1 MTQENWISAPNKH
14 IEEYL
19 DYYFDGKK
27 NFEYAVLLNGAWG
40 SGKTWFVKKYI
51 KKQISKDKKVAYI
64 SLNGISKTSDIDE
77 AIFKCIHPVLGSK
90 QAKLAG
96 QIFKGALKATLRID
110 LDGDSKPDGNFGISA
125 PDIKLPDYLKID
137 DNFILIFDD
146 LERCEL
152 KIEET
157 MGYINYFVEQE
168 KIKVLV
174 VSNDTEIKE
183 SDNFLIK
190 KEKLIGATFNYSED
204 QDLAIKSILE
214 EIDNFELKEKL
225 IAVIPL
231 ITETFNRI
239 GYKNLRAFK
248 QSIFDFERFYRK
260 DTFEWKENFDQAIF
274 EKFLMYFLI
283 LSLENKKGR
292 FHNEIL
298 KFKKVEESASNAEEK
313 DKNKIL
319 KIMRGI
325 DSKDSEEFMNKYN
338 LSLNDFILSSKRWHE
353 IINLNIVDYNQ
364 INSDL
369 YEAYFRLKEEKPT
382 WFQLMDFWDLSESE
396 FDGLI
401 KKAQEEIE
409 NNKLGNSTDV
419 LHTISMLIYF
429 KENKLIFFEVDKLL
443 PTVKAHWINIFEV
456 NEKMKKINDFSFTEY
471 SGSYG
476 FYARGIEK
484 FDKFIREIMESY
496 EDKYKAKN
504 IDRVQELLKLM
515 ETDGR
520 LFAQRISLTN
530 SEENFYYDFPILKEI
545 NSEEM
550 ARKLCN
556 TNSHHCNSILHGLSN
571 RYTIKGSFDMYT
583 EEKNWFDAVENSIK
597 TEIFPS
603 ANKILRAKINL
614 RVLPKI
620 AKIKE
625 DATR

>member
-51 KKQISKDKKVAYI
+51 EKQILKDKKVAYI
-64 SLNGISKTSDIDE
+64 SLNGISKTSEIDE

-110 LDGDSKPDGNFGISA
+110 LDSDSKPDGNFGIST

-157 MGYINYFVEQE
+157 LGYINYFVEQE
-168 KIKVLV
+168 NIKVLV

-183 SDNFLIK
+183 SDNFLRK
-190 KEKLIGATFNYSED
+190 KEKLIGTTFNYSED

-214 EIDNFELKEKL
+214 EIDNFELKAKL
-225 IAVIPL
+225 ITVIPL

-248 QSIFDFERFYRK
+248 QSVFDFERFYRK
-260 DTFEWKENFDQAIF
+260 DIFEWNGNFDQEIF
-274 EKFLMYFLI
+274 EKLLKYFLI

-298 KFKKVEESASNAEEK
+298 KFKKDEESTSNAEEK
-313 DKNKIL
+313 GTNKIL
-319 KIMRGI
+319 KIMRGV
-325 DSKDSEEFMNKYN
+325 DSKDSEDFMNKYN
-338 LSLNDFILSSKRWHE
+338 CSLNDFILSSKRWHE
-353 IINLNIVDYNQ
+353 IINLNIIDQNQ
-364 INSDL
+364 INLDL
-369 YEAYFRLKEEKPT
+369 YEAHFRLKEDKPT
-382 WFQLMDFWDLSESE
+382 WFRLMDFWDLSELE
-396 FDGLI
+396 FDDLI
-401 KKAQEEIE
+401 KKAKEEVE
-409 NNKLGNSTDV
+409 SNKLEHPTDV
-419 LHTISMLIYF
+419 LHIISMLIYF
-429 KENKLIFFEVDKLL
+429 KKNKLIYFAVDKLL
-443 PTVKAHWINIFEV
+443 PIAKAHWVNLFEV
-456 NEKMKKINDFSFTEY
+456 NERMRKINDFSFTEY

-476 FYARGIEK
+476 FYAKGIEQ

-496 EDKYKAKN
+496 EDKYKEKN
-504 IDRVQELLKLM
+504 IERVQELLNLM
-515 ETDGR
+515 ETNGW
-520 LFAQRISLTN
+520 LFSQRISLTN

-545 NSEEM
+545 NSKDF
-550 ARKLCN
+550 ARKLCDTRSN
-556 TNSHHCNSILHGLSN
+556 HSNSILHGISN
-571 RYTIKGSFDMYT
+571 RYMIKGSFDMYA

-597 TEIFPS
+597 KDILDS
-603 ANKILRAKINL
+603 ANKILKAKINL
-614 RVLPKI
+614 RILPKI
-620 AKIKE
+620 SEIKKSIN
-625 DATR
+625 

>member
-51 KKQISKDKKVAYI
+51 EKQILKDKKVAYI
-64 SLNGISKTSDIDE
+64 SLNGISKTSEIDE

-110 LDGDSKPDGNFGISA
+110 LDGDSKPDGNFGIST

-157 MGYINYFVEQE
+157 LGYINYFVEQE
-168 KIKVLV
+168 NIKVLV

-183 SDNFLIK
+183 SDNFLRK
-190 KEKLIGATFNYSED
+190 KEKLIGTTFNYSED

-214 EIDNFELKEKL
+214 EIDNFELKAKL
-225 IAVIPL
+225 ITVIPL

-248 QSIFDFERFYRK
+248 QSVFDFERFYRK
-260 DTFEWKENFDQAIF
+260 DIFEWNGNFDQEIF
-274 EKFLMYFLI
+274 EKLLKYFLI

-298 KFKKVEESASNAEEK
+298 KFKKDEESTSNAEEK
-313 DKNKIL
+313 GTNKIL
-319 KIMRGI
+319 KIMRGV
-325 DSKDSEEFMNKYN
+325 DSKDSEDFMNKYN
-338 LSLNDFILSSKRWHE
+338 CSLNDFILSSKRWHE
-353 IINLNIVDYNQ
+353 IINLNIIYQNQ
-364 INSDL
+364 INLDL
-369 YEAYFRLKEEKPT
+369 YEAHFRLKEDKPT
-382 WFQLMDFWDLSESE
+382 WFRLMDFWDLSELE
-396 FDGLI
+396 FDDLI
-401 KKAQEEIE
+401 KKAKEEVE
-409 NNKLGNSTDV
+409 SNKLEHPTDV
-419 LHTISMLIYF
+419 LHIISMLIYF
-429 KENKLIFFEVDKLL
+429 KKNKLIYFAVDKLL
-443 PTVKAHWINIFEV
+443 PIAKAHWVNLFEV
-456 NEKMKKINDFSFTEY
+456 NERMRKINDFSFTEY

-476 FYARGIEK
+476 FYAKGIEQ

-496 EDKYKAKN
+496 EDKYKEKN
-504 IDRVQELLKLM
+504 IERVQELLNLM
-515 ETDGR
+515 ETNGW
-520 LFAQRISLTN
+520 LFSQRISLTN

-545 NSEEM
+545 NSKDF
-550 ARKLCN
+550 ARKLCDTRSN
-556 TNSHHCNSILHGLSN
+556 HSNSILHGISN
-571 RYTIKGSFDMYT
+571 RYMIKGSFDMYA

-597 TEIFPS
+597 KDILDS
-603 ANKILRAKINL
+603 ANKILKAKINL
-614 RVLPKI
+614 RILPKI
-620 AKIKE
+620 SEIKKSIN
-625 DATR
+625 

>member
-51 KKQISKDKKVAYI
+51 EKQILKDKKVAYI
-64 SLNGISKTSDIDE
+64 SLNGISKTSEIDE

-110 LDGDSKPDGNFGISA
+110 LDSDSKPDGNFGIST

-157 MGYINYFVEQE
+157 LGYINYFVEQE
-168 KIKVLV
+168 NIKVLV

-183 SDNFLIK
+183 SDNFLSK
-190 KEKLIGATFNYSED
+190 KEKLIGTTFNYSED

-214 EIDNFELKEKL
+214 EIDNFELKAKL
-225 IAVIPL
+225 ITVIPL

-248 QSIFDFERFYRK
+248 QSVFDFERFYRK
-260 DTFEWKENFDQAIF
+260 DIFEWNGNFDQEIF
-274 EKFLMYFLI
+274 EKLLKYFLI

-298 KFKKVEESASNAEEK
+298 KFKKDEESTSNAEEK
-313 DKNKIL
+313 GTNKIL
-319 KIMRGI
+319 KIMRGV
-325 DSKDSEEFMNKYN
+325 DSKDSEDFMNKYN
-338 LSLNDFILSSKRWHE
+338 CSLNDFILSSKRWHE
-353 IINLNIVDYNQ
+353 IINLNIIDQNQ
-364 INSDL
+364 INLDL
-369 YEAYFRLKEEKPT
+369 YEAHFRLKEDKPT
-382 WFQLMDFWDLSESE
+382 WFRLMDFWDLSELE
-396 FDGLI
+396 FDDLI
-401 KKAQEEIE
+401 KKAKEEVE
-409 NNKLGNSTDV
+409 SNKLEHPTDV
-419 LHTISMLIYF
+419 LHIISMLIYF
-429 KENKLIFFEVDKLL
+429 KKNKLIYFAVDKLL
-443 PTVKAHWINIFEV
+443 PIAKAHWVNLFEV
-456 NEKMKKINDFSFTEY
+456 NERMRKINDFSFTEY

-476 FYARGIEK
+476 FYAKGIEQ

-496 EDKYKAKN
+496 EDKYKEKN
-504 IDRVQELLKLM
+504 IERVQELLNLM
-515 ETDGR
+515 ETNGW
-520 LFAQRISLTN
+520 LFSQRISLTN

-545 NSEEM
+545 NSKDF
-550 ARKLCN
+550 ARKLCDTRSN
-556 TNSHHCNSILHGLSN
+556 HSNSILHGISN
-571 RYTIKGSFDMYT
+571 RYMIKGSFDMYA

-597 TEIFPS
+597 TDILDS
-603 ANKILRAKINL
+603 ANKILKAKINL
-614 RVLPKI
+614 RILPKI
-620 AKIKE
+620 SEIKKSIN
-625 DATR
+625 

>member
-51 KKQISKDKKVAYI
+51 EKQILKDKKVAYI
-64 SLNGISKTSDIDE
+64 SLNGISKTSEIDE

-110 LDGDSKPDGNFGISA
+110 LDGDSKPDGNFGIST

-157 MGYINYFVEQE
+157 LGYINYFVEQE
-168 KIKVLV
+168 NIKVLV

-183 SDNFLIK
+183 SDNFLRK
-190 KEKLIGATFNYSED
+190 KEKLIGTTFNYSED

-214 EIDNFELKEKL
+214 EIDNFELKAKL
-225 IAVIPL
+225 ITVIPL

-248 QSIFDFERFYRK
+248 QSVFDFERFYRK
-260 DTFEWKENFDQAIF
+260 DIFEWNGNFDQEIF
-274 EKFLMYFLI
+274 EKLLKYFLI

-298 KFKKVEESASNAEEK
+298 KFKKDEESTSNAEEK
-313 DKNKIL
+313 GTNKIL
-319 KIMRGI
+319 KIMRGV
-325 DSKDSEEFMNKYN
+325 DSKDSEDFMNKYN
-338 LSLNDFILSSKRWHE
+338 CSLNDFILSSKRWHE
-353 IINLNIVDYNQ
+353 IINLNIIDQNQ
-364 INSDL
+364 INLDL
-369 YEAYFRLKEEKPT
+369 YEAHFRLKEDKPT
-382 WFQLMDFWDLSESE
+382 WFRLMDFWDLSELE
-396 FDGLI
+396 FDDLI
-401 KKAQEEIE
+401 KKAKEEVE
-409 NNKLGNSTDV
+409 SNKLEHPTDV
-419 LHTISMLIYF
+419 LHIISMLIYF
-429 KENKLIFFEVDKLL
+429 KKNKLIYFAVDKLL
-443 PTVKAHWINIFEV
+443 PIAKAHWANLFEV
-456 NEKMKKINDFSFTEY
+456 NERMRKINDFSFTEY

-476 FYARGIEK
+476 FYAKGIEQ

-496 EDKYKAKN
+496 EDKYKEKN
-504 IDRVQELLKLM
+504 IERVQELLNLM
-515 ETDGR
+515 ETNGW
-520 LFAQRISLTN
+520 LFSQRISLTN

-545 NSEEM
+545 NSKDF
-550 ARKLCN
+550 ARKLCDTRSN
-556 TNSHHCNSILHGLSN
+556 HSNSILHGISN
-571 RYTIKGSFDMYT
+571 RYMIKGSFDMYA

-597 TEIFPS
+597 KDILDS
-603 ANKILRAKINL
+603 ANKILKAKINL
-614 RVLPKI
+614 RILPKI
-620 AKIKE
+620 SEIKKSIN
-625 DATR
+625 

>member
-51 KKQISKDKKVAYI
+51 EKQILKDKKVAYI
-64 SLNGISKTSDIDE
+64 SLNGISKTSEIDE

-110 LDGDSKPDGNFGISA
+110 LDSDSKPDGNFGIST

-157 MGYINYFVEQE
+157 LGYINYFVEQE
-168 KIKVLV
+168 NIKVLV

-183 SDNFLIK
+183 SDNFLRK
-190 KEKLIGATFNYSED
+190 KEKLIGTTFNYSED

-225 IAVIPL
+225 ITVIPL

-248 QSIFDFERFYRK
+248 QSVFDFERFYRK
-260 DTFEWKENFDQAIF
+260 DIFEWNGNFDQEIF
-274 EKFLMYFLI
+274 EKLLKYFLI

-298 KFKKVEESASNAEEK
+298 KFKKDEESTSNAEEK
-313 DKNKIL
+313 GTNKIL
-319 KIMRGI
+319 KIMRGV
-325 DSKDSEEFMNKYN
+325 DSKDSEDFMNKYN
-338 LSLNDFILSSKRWHE
+338 CSLNDFILSSKRWHE
-353 IINLNIVDYNQ
+353 IINLNIIDQNQ
-364 INSDL
+364 INLDL
-369 YEAYFRLKEEKPT
+369 YEAHFRLKEDKPT
-382 WFQLMDFWDLSESE
+382 WFRLMDFWDLSELE
-396 FDGLI
+396 FDDLI
-401 KKAQEEIE
+401 KKAKEEVE
-409 NNKLGNSTDV
+409 SNKLEHPTDV
-419 LHTISMLIYF
+419 LHIISMLIYF
-429 KENKLIFFEVDKLL
+429 KKNKLIYFAVDKLL
-443 PTVKAHWINIFEV
+443 PIAKAHWVNLFEV
-456 NEKMKKINDFSFTEY
+456 NERMRKINDFSFTEY

-476 FYARGIEK
+476 FYAKGIEQ

-496 EDKYKAKN
+496 EDKYKEKN
-504 IDRVQELLKLM
+504 IERVQELLNLM
-515 ETDGR
+515 ETNGW
-520 LFAQRISLTN
+520 LFSQRISLTN

-545 NSEEM
+545 NSKDF
-550 ARKLCN
+550 ARKLCDTRSN
-556 TNSHHCNSILHGLSN
+556 HSNSILHGISN
-571 RYTIKGSFDMYT
+571 RYMIKGSFDMYA

-597 TEIFPS
+597 KDILDS
-603 ANKILRAKINL
+603 ANKILKAKINL
-614 RVLPKI
+614 RILPKI
-620 AKIKE
+620 SEIKKSIN
-625 DATR
+625 

>member
-51 KKQISKDKKVAYI
+51 EKQILKDKKVAYI
-64 SLNGISKTSDIDE
+64 SLNGISKTSEIDE

-110 LDGDSKPDGNFGISA
+110 LDGDSKPDGNFGIST

-157 MGYINYFVEQE
+157 LGYINYFVEQE
-168 KIKVLV
+168 NIKVLV

-183 SDNFLIK
+183 SDNFLRK
-190 KEKLIGATFNYSED
+190 KEKLIGTTFNYSED

-214 EIDNFELKEKL
+214 EIDNFELKAKL
-225 IAVIPL
+225 ITVIPL

-248 QSIFDFERFYRK
+248 QSVFDFERFYRK
-260 DTFEWKENFDQAIF
+260 DIFEWNGNFDQEIF
-274 EKFLMYFLI
+274 EKLLKYFLI

-298 KFKKVEESASNAEEK
+298 KFKKDEESTSNAEEK
-313 DKNKIL
+313 GTNKIL
-319 KIMRGI
+319 KIMRGV
-325 DSKDSEEFMNKYN
+325 DSKDSEDFMNKYN
-338 LSLNDFILSSKRWHE
+338 CSLNDFILSSKRWHE
-353 IINLNIVDYNQ
+353 IINLNIIDQNQ
-364 INSDL
+364 INLDL
-369 YEAYFRLKEEKPT
+369 YEAHFRLKADKPT
-382 WFQLMDFWDLSESE
+382 WFRLMDFWDLSELE
-396 FDGLI
+396 FDDLI
-401 KKAQEEIE
+401 KKAKEEVE
-409 NNKLGNSTDV
+409 SNKLEHPTDV
-419 LHTISMLIYF
+419 LHIISMLIYF
-429 KENKLIFFEVDKLL
+429 KKNKLIYFAVDKLL
-443 PTVKAHWINIFEV
+443 PIAKAHWVNLFEV
-456 NEKMKKINDFSFTEY
+456 NERMRKINDFSFTEY

-476 FYARGIEK
+476 FYAKGIEQ

-496 EDKYKAKN
+496 EDKYKEKN
-504 IDRVQELLKLM
+504 IERVQELLNLI
-515 ETDGR
+515 ETNGW
-520 LFAQRISLTN
+520 LFSQRISLTN

-545 NSEEM
+545 NSKDF
-550 ARKLCN
+550 ARKLCDTRSN
-556 TNSHHCNSILHGLSN
+556 HSNSILHGISN
-571 RYTIKGSFDMYT
+571 RYMIKGSFDMYA

-597 TEIFPS
+597 KDILDS
-603 ANKILRAKINL
+603 ANKILKAKINL
-614 RVLPKI
+614 RILPKI
-620 AKIKE
+620 SEIKKSIN
-625 DATR
+625 

>member
-51 KKQISKDKKVAYI
+51 EKQILKDKKVAYI
-64 SLNGISKTSDIDE
+64 SLNGISKTSEIDE

-110 LDGDSKPDGNFGISA
+110 LDGDSKPDGNFGIST

-157 MGYINYFVEQE
+157 LGYINYFVEQE
-168 KIKVLV
+168 NIKVLV

-183 SDNFLIK
+183 SDNFLRK
-190 KEKLIGATFNYSED
+190 KEKLIGTTFNYSED

-214 EIDNFELKEKL
+214 EIDNFELKAKL
-225 IAVIPL
+225 ITVIPL

-248 QSIFDFERFYRK
+248 QSVFDFERFYRK
-260 DTFEWKENFDQAIF
+260 DIFEWNGNFDQEIF
-274 EKFLMYFLI
+274 EKLLKYFLI

-298 KFKKVEESASNAEEK
+298 KFKKDEESTSNAEEK
-313 DKNKIL
+313 GTNKIL
-319 KIMRGI
+319 KIMRGV
-325 DSKDSEEFMNKYN
+325 DSKDSEDFMNKYN
-338 LSLNDFILSSKRWHE
+338 CSLNDFILSSKRWHE
-353 IINLNIVDYNQ
+353 IINLNIIDQNQ
-364 INSDL
+364 INLDL
-369 YEAYFRLKEEKPT
+369 YEAHFRLKADKPT
-382 WFQLMDFWDLSESE
+382 WFRLMDFWDLSELE
-396 FDGLI
+396 FDDLI
-401 KKAQEEIE
+401 KKAKEEVE
-409 NNKLGNSTDV
+409 SNKLEHPTDV
-419 LHTISMLIYF
+419 LHIISMLIYF
-429 KENKLIFFEVDKLL
+429 KKNKLIYFAVDKLL
-443 PTVKAHWINIFEV
+443 PIAKAHWVNLFEV
-456 NEKMKKINDFSFTEY
+456 NERMRKINDFSFTEY

-476 FYARGIEK
+476 FYAKGIEQ

-496 EDKYKAKN
+496 EDKYKEKN
-504 IDRVQELLKLM
+504 IERVQELLNLM
-515 ETDGR
+515 ETNGW
-520 LFAQRISLTN
+520 LFSQRISLTN

-545 NSEEM
+545 NSKDF
-550 ARKLCN
+550 ARKLCDTRSN
-556 TNSHHCNSILHGLSN
+556 HSNSILHGISN
-571 RYTIKGSFDMYT
+571 RYMIKGSFDMYA

-597 TEIFPS
+597 KDILDS
-603 ANKILRAKINL
+603 ANKILKAKINL
-614 RVLPKI
+614 RILPKI
-620 AKIKE
+620 SEIKKSIN
-625 DATR
+625 

>member
-51 KKQISKDKKVAYI
+51 EKQILKDKKVAYI
-64 SLNGISKTSDIDE
+64 SLNGISKTSEIDE

-110 LDGDSKPDGNFGISA
+110 LDGDSKPDGNFGIST

-157 MGYINYFVEQE
+157 LGYINYFVEQE
-168 KIKVLV
+168 NIKVLV

-183 SDNFLIK
+183 SDNFLRK
-190 KEKLIGATFNYSED
+190 KEKLIGTTFNYSED

-214 EIDNFELKEKL
+214 EIDNFELKAKL
-225 IAVIPL
+225 ITVIPL

-248 QSIFDFERFYRK
+248 QSVFDFERFYRK
-260 DTFEWKENFDQAIF
+260 DIFEWNGNFDQEIF
-274 EKFLMYFLI
+274 EKLLKYFLI

-298 KFKKVEESASNAEEK
+298 KFKKDEESTSNAEEK
-313 DKNKIL
+313 GTNKIL
-319 KIMRGI
+319 KIMRGV
-325 DSKDSEEFMNKYN
+325 DSKDSEDFMNKYN
-338 LSLNDFILSSKRWHE
+338 CSLNDFILSSKRWHE
-353 IINLNIVDYNQ
+353 IINLNIIDQNQ
-364 INSDL
+364 INLDL
-369 YEAYFRLKEEKPT
+369 YEAHFRLKEDKPT
-382 WFQLMDFWDLSESE
+382 WFRLMDFWDLSELE
-396 FDGLI
+396 FDDLI
-401 KKAQEEIE
+401 KKAKEEVE
-409 NNKLGNSTDV
+409 SNKLEHPTDV
-419 LHTISMLIYF
+419 LHIISMLIYF
-429 KENKLIFFEVDKLL
+429 KKNKLIYFAVDKLL
-443 PTVKAHWINIFEV
+443 PIAKAQWANLFEV
-456 NEKMKKINDFSFTEY
+456 NERMRKINDFSFTEY

-476 FYARGIEK
+476 FYAKGIEQ

-496 EDKYKAKN
+496 EDKYKEKN
-504 IDRVQELLKLM
+504 IERVQELLNLM
-515 ETDGR
+515 ETNGW
-520 LFAQRISLTN
+520 LFSQRISLTN

-545 NSEEM
+545 NSKDF
-550 ARKLCN
+550 ARKLCDTRSN
-556 TNSHHCNSILHGLSN
+556 HSNSILHGISN
-571 RYTIKGSFDMYT
+571 RYMIKGSFDMYA

-597 TEIFPS
+597 KDILDS
-603 ANKILRAKINL
+603 ANKILKAKINL
-614 RVLPKI
+614 RILPKI
-620 AKIKE
+620 SEIKKSIN
-625 DATR
+625 

>member
-1 MTQENWISAPNKH
+1 MSENNLISKPNQH

-19 DYYFDGKK
+19 DYYFKGTKK
-27 NFEYAVLLNGAWG
+27 FEYAILLNGAWG

-51 KKQISKDKKVAYI
+51 EKQKNLKKKVAYI
-64 SLNGISKTSDIDE
+64 SLNGLSKTSEIDE

-90 QAKLAG
+90 QAKLTG
-96 QIFKGALKATLRID
+96 QILKGALKATLRID
-110 LDGDSKPDGNFGISA
+110 LDGDSKSDGSVNASV

-157 MGYINYFVEQE
+157 LGYINYFVEQE
-168 KIKVLV
+168 NIKVLV

-183 SDNFLIK
+183 SDNFLRK
-190 KEKLIGATFNYSED
+190 KEKLIGATFNYAED

-214 EIDNFELKEKL
+214 EVDNFELKEKL

-248 QSIFDFERFYRK
+248 QSVFDFERFYRK
-260 DTFEWKENFDQAIF
+260 DTFEWKGDFDQEIF
-274 EKFLMYFLI
+274 EKILKYFLI

-292 FHNEIL
+292 FNNEIL
-298 KFKKVEESASNAEEK
+298 KFKEDEESTSKVEEK
-313 DKNKIL
+313 GTNKIL
-319 KIMRGI
+319 KVMRGI
-325 DSKDSEEFMNKYN
+325 DSKDSEEFMNKYHC
-338 LSLNDFILSSKRWHE
+338 SLNDFIFSPKRWSE
-353 IINLNIVDYNQ
+353 ILNLNIIDKAQ
-364 INSDL
+364 INAEL
-369 YEAYFRLKEEKPT
+369 YEAYFRLKEDQPT
-382 WFQLMDFWDLSESE
+382 WFKLMDFWDLAELE
-396 FDGLI
+396 FDNLI
-401 KKAQEEIE
+401 KKAKEEIE
-409 NNKLGNSTDV
+409 NNKLEHPTDV

-429 KENKLIFFEVDKLL
+429 KENKLIFFAVDTLL
-443 PTVKAHWINIFEV
+443 PIAKAHWINLFEV
-456 NEKMKKINDFSFTEY
+456 NEKMRKINDFSFAEY

-476 FYARGIEK
+476 FYAKGIEQ

-504 IDRVQELLKLM
+504 IERVQELLNLM
-515 ETDGR
+515 ETDGW

-545 NSEEM
+545 NSKEL

-571 RYTIKGSFDMYT
+571 RYTIKGSFDMYA

-614 RVLPKI
+614 RILPKI
-620 AKIKE
+620 SKIKE

>member
-51 KKQISKDKKVAYI
+51 EKQILKDKKVAYI
-64 SLNGISKTSDIDE
+64 SLNGISKTSEIDE

-110 LDGDSKPDGNFGISA
+110 LDSDSKPDGNFGIST

-157 MGYINYFVEQE
+157 LGYINYFVEQE
-168 KIKVLV
+168 NIKVLV

-183 SDNFLIK
+183 SDNFLRK

-214 EIDNFELKEKL
+214 EIDNFELKAKL
-225 IAVIPL
+225 ITVIPL

-248 QSIFDFERFYRK
+248 QSVFDFERFYRK
-260 DTFEWKENFDQAIF
+260 DIFEWNGNFDQEIF
-274 EKFLMYFLI
+274 EKLLKYFLI

-298 KFKKVEESASNAEEK
+298 KFKKDEESTSNAEEK
-313 DKNKIL
+313 GTNKIL
-319 KIMRGI
+319 KIMRGV
-325 DSKDSEEFMNKYN
+325 DSKDSEDFMNKYN
-338 LSLNDFILSSKRWHE
+338 CSLNDFILSSKRWHE
-353 IINLNIVDYNQ
+353 IINLNIIDQNQ
-364 INSDL
+364 INLDL
-369 YEAYFRLKEEKPT
+369 YEAHFRLKEDKPT
-382 WFQLMDFWDLSESE
+382 WFRLMDFWDLSELE
-396 FDGLI
+396 FDDLI
-401 KKAQEEIE
+401 KKAKEEVE
-409 NNKLGNSTDV
+409 SNKLEHPTDV
-419 LHTISMLIYF
+419 LHIISMLIYF
-429 KENKLIFFEVDKLL
+429 KKNKLIYFAVDKLL
-443 PTVKAHWINIFEV
+443 PIAKAHWVNLFEV
-456 NEKMKKINDFSFTEY
+456 NERMRKINDFSFTEY

-476 FYARGIEK
+476 FYAKGIEQ

-496 EDKYKAKN
+496 EDKYKEKN
-504 IDRVQELLKLM
+504 IERVQELLNLM
-515 ETDGR
+515 ETNGW
-520 LFAQRISLTN
+520 LFSQRISLTN

-545 NSEEM
+545 NSKDF
-550 ARKLCN
+550 ARKLCDTRSN
-556 TNSHHCNSILHGLSN
+556 HSNSILHGISN
-571 RYTIKGSFDMYT
+571 RYMIKGSFDMYA

-597 TEIFPS
+597 KDILDS
-603 ANKILRAKINL
+603 ANKILKAKINL
-614 RVLPKI
+614 RILPKI
-620 AKIKE
+620 SEIKKSIN
-625 DATR
+625 

>member
-51 KKQISKDKKVAYI
+51 EKQILKDKKVAYI
-64 SLNGISKTSDIDE
+64 SLNGISKTSEIDE

-110 LDGDSKPDGNFGISA
+110 LDSDSKPDGNFGIST

-157 MGYINYFVEQE
+157 LGYINYFVEQE
-168 KIKVLV
+168 NIKVLV

-183 SDNFLIK
+183 SDNFLRK
-190 KEKLIGATFNYSED
+190 KEKLIGTTFNYSED

-214 EIDNFELKEKL
+214 EIDNFELKAKL
-225 IAVIPL
+225 ITVIPL

-248 QSIFDFERFYRK
+248 QSVFDFERFYRK
-260 DTFEWKENFDQAIF
+260 DIFEWNGNFDQEIF
-274 EKFLMYFLI
+274 EKLLKYFLI

-298 KFKKVEESASNAEEK
+298 KFKKDEESTSNAEEK
-313 DKNKIL
+313 GTNKIL
-319 KIMRGI
+319 KIMRGV
-325 DSKDSEEFMNKYN
+325 DSKDSEDFMNKYN
-338 LSLNDFILSSKRWHE
+338 CSLNDFILSSKRWHE
-353 IINLNIVDYNQ
+353 IINLNIIDQNQ
-364 INSDL
+364 INLDL
-369 YEAYFRLKEEKPT
+369 YEAHFRLKEDKPT
-382 WFQLMDFWDLSESE
+382 WFRLMDFWDLSELE
-396 FDGLI
+396 FDDLI
-401 KKAQEEIE
+401 KKAKEEVE
-409 NNKLGNSTDV
+409 SNKLEHPTDV
-419 LHTISMLIYF
+419 LHIISMLIYF
-429 KENKLIFFEVDKLL
+429 KKNKLIYFAVDKLL
-443 PTVKAHWINIFEV
+443 PIAKAHWVNLFEV
-456 NEKMKKINDFSFTEY
+456 NERMRKINDFSFTEY

-476 FYARGIEK
+476 FYAKGIEQ

-496 EDKYKAKN
+496 EDKYKEKN
-504 IDRVQELLKLM
+504 IERVQELLNLM
-515 ETDGR
+515 ETNGW
-520 LFAQRISLTN
+520 LFSQRISLTN

-545 NSEEM
+545 NSKDF
-550 ARKLCN
+550 ARKLCDTRSN
-556 TNSHHCNSILHGLSN
+556 HSNSILHGISN
-571 RYTIKGSFDMYT
+571 RYMIKGSFDMYA

-597 TEIFPS
+597 KDILDS
-603 ANKILRAKINL
+603 ANRILKAKINL
-614 RVLPKI
+614 RILPKI
-620 AKIKE
+620 SEIKKSIN
-625 DATR
+625 

>member
-51 KKQISKDKKVAYI
+51 EKQILKDKKVAYI
-64 SLNGISKTSDIDE
+64 SLNGISKTSEIDE

-110 LDGDSKPDGNFGISA
+110 LDGDSKPDGNFGIST

-157 MGYINYFVEQE
+157 LGYINYFVEQE
-168 KIKVLV
+168 NIKVLV

-183 SDNFLIK
+183 SDNFLRK

-248 QSIFDFERFYRK
+248 QSVFDFERFYRK
-260 DTFEWKENFDQAIF
+260 DIFEWNGNFDQEIF
-274 EKFLMYFLI
+274 EKLLKYFLI

-298 KFKKVEESASNAEEK
+298 KFKKDEESTSNAEEK
-313 DKNKIL
+313 GTNKIL
-319 KIMRGI
+319 KIMRGV
-325 DSKDSEEFMNKYN
+325 DSKDSEDFMNKYN
-338 LSLNDFILSSKRWHE
+338 CSLNDFILSSKRWHE
-353 IINLNIVDYNQ
+353 IINLNIIDQNQ
-364 INSDL
+364 INLDL
-369 YEAYFRLKEEKPT
+369 YEAHFRLKEDKPT
-382 WFQLMDFWDLSESE
+382 WFRLMDFWDLSELE
-396 FDGLI
+396 FDDLI
-401 KKAQEEIE
+401 KKAKEEVE
-409 NNKLGNSTDV
+409 SNKLEHPTDV
-419 LHTISMLIYF
+419 LHIISMLIYF
-429 KENKLIFFEVDKLL
+429 KKNKLIYFAVDKLL
-443 PTVKAHWINIFEV
+443 PIAKAHWVNLFEV
-456 NEKMKKINDFSFTEY
+456 NERMRKINDFSFTEY

-476 FYARGIEK
+476 FYAKGIEQ

-496 EDKYKAKN
+496 EDKYKEKN
-504 IDRVQELLKLM
+504 IERVQELLNLM
-515 ETDGR
+515 ETNGW
-520 LFAQRISLTN
+520 LFSQRISLTN

-545 NSEEM
+545 NSKDF
-550 ARKLCN
+550 ARKLCDTRSN
-556 TNSHHCNSILHGLSN
+556 HSNSILHGISN
-571 RYTIKGSFDMYT
+571 RYMIKGSFDMYA

-597 TEIFPS
+597 KDILDS
-603 ANKILRAKINL
+603 ANKILKAKINL
-614 RVLPKI
+614 RILPKI
-620 AKIKE
+620 SEIKKSIN
-625 DATR
+625 

>member
-51 KKQISKDKKVAYI
+51 EKQILKDKKVAYI
-64 SLNGISKTSDIDE
+64 SLNGISKTSEIDE

-110 LDGDSKPDGNFGISA
+110 LDGDSKPDGNFGIST

-157 MGYINYFVEQE
+157 LGYINYFVEQE
-168 KIKVLV
+168 NIKVLV

-183 SDNFLIK
+183 SDNFLSK
-190 KEKLIGATFNYSED
+190 KEKLIGTTFNYSED

-214 EIDNFELKEKL
+214 EIDNFELKAKL
-225 IAVIPL
+225 ITVIPL

-248 QSIFDFERFYRK
+248 QSVFDFERFYRK
-260 DTFEWKENFDQAIF
+260 DIFEWNGNFDQEIF
-274 EKFLMYFLI
+274 EKLLKYFLI

-298 KFKKVEESASNAEEK
+298 KFKKDEESTSNAEEK
-313 DKNKIL
+313 GTNKIL
-319 KIMRGI
+319 KIMRGV
-325 DSKDSEEFMNKYN
+325 DSKDSEDFMNKYN
-338 LSLNDFILSSKRWHE
+338 CSLNDFILSSKRWHE
-353 IINLNIVDYNQ
+353 IINLNIIDQNQ
-364 INSDL
+364 INLDL
-369 YEAYFRLKEEKPT
+369 YEAHFRLKEDKPT
-382 WFQLMDFWDLSESE
+382 WFRLMDFWDLSELE
-396 FDGLI
+396 FDDLI
-401 KKAQEEIE
+401 KKAKEEVE
-409 NNKLGNSTDV
+409 SNKLEHPTDV
-419 LHTISMLIYF
+419 LHIISMLIYF
-429 KENKLIFFEVDKLL
+429 KKNKLIYFAVDKLL
-443 PTVKAHWINIFEV
+443 PIAKAHWVNLFEV
-456 NEKMKKINDFSFTEY
+456 NERMRKINDFSFTEY

-476 FYARGIEK
+476 FYAKGIEQ

-496 EDKYKAKN
+496 EDKYKEKN
-504 IDRVQELLKLM
+504 IERVQELLNLM
-515 ETDGR
+515 ETNGW
-520 LFAQRISLTN
+520 LFSQRISLTN

-545 NSEEM
+545 NSKDF
-550 ARKLCN
+550 ARKLCDTRSN
-556 TNSHHCNSILHGLSN
+556 HSNSILHGISN
-571 RYTIKGSFDMYT
+571 RYMIKGSFDMYA

-597 TEIFPS
+597 KDILDS
-603 ANKILRAKINL
+603 ANKILKAKINL
-614 RVLPKI
+614 RILPKI
-620 AKIKE
+620 SEIKKSIN
-625 DATR
+625 

>member
-51 KKQISKDKKVAYI
+51 EKQILKDKKVAYI
-64 SLNGISKTSDIDE
+64 SLNGISKTSEIDE

-110 LDGDSKPDGNFGISA
+110 LDGDSKPDGNFGIST

-157 MGYINYFVEQE
+157 LGYINYFVEQE
-168 KIKVLV
+168 NIKVLV

-183 SDNFLIK
+183 SDNFLRK
-190 KEKLIGATFNYSED
+190 KEKLIGTTFNYSED

-214 EIDNFELKEKL
+214 EIDNFELKAKL
-225 IAVIPL
+225 ITVIPL

-248 QSIFDFERFYRK
+248 QSVFDFERFYRK
-260 DTFEWKENFDQAIF
+260 DIFEWNGNFDQEIF
-274 EKFLMYFLI
+274 EKLLKYFLI

-298 KFKKVEESASNAEEK
+298 KFKKDEESTSNAEEK
-313 DKNKIL
+313 GTNKIL
-319 KIMRGI
+319 KIMRGV
-325 DSKDSEEFMNKYN
+325 DSKDSEDFMNKYN
-338 LSLNDFILSSKRWHE
+338 CSLNDFILSSKRWQE
-353 IINLNIVDYNQ
+353 IINLNIIDQNQ
-364 INSDL
+364 INLDL
-369 YEAYFRLKEEKPT
+369 YEAHFRLKADKPT
-382 WFQLMDFWDLSESE
+382 WFRLMDFWDLSELE
-396 FDGLI
+396 FDDLI
-401 KKAQEEIE
+401 KKAKEEVE
-409 NNKLGNSTDV
+409 SNKLEHPTDV
-419 LHTISMLIYF
+419 LHIISMLIYF
-429 KENKLIFFEVDKLL
+429 KKNKLIYFAVDKLL
-443 PTVKAHWINIFEV
+443 PIAKAHWVNLFEV
-456 NEKMKKINDFSFTEY
+456 NERMRKINDFSFTEY

-476 FYARGIEK
+476 FYAKGIEQ

-496 EDKYKAKN
+496 EDKYKEKN
-504 IDRVQELLKLM
+504 IERVQELLNLM
-515 ETDGR
+515 ETNGW
-520 LFAQRISLTN
+520 LFSQRISLTN

-545 NSEEM
+545 NSKDF
-550 ARKLCN
+550 ARKLCDTRSN
-556 TNSHHCNSILHGLSN
+556 HSNSILHGISN
-571 RYTIKGSFDMYT
+571 RYMIKGSFDMYA

-597 TEIFPS
+597 KDILDS
-603 ANKILRAKINL
+603 ANKILKAKINL
-614 RVLPKI
+614 RILPKI
-620 AKIKE
+620 SEIKKSIN
-625 DATR
+625 